1 MATKRKDPSEYL
13 PTGRPSKY
21 TPEIARD
28 ICEKLSEGI
37 PLRQICR
44 QEGYPAWQKIYEWM
58 QKDPELSGAI
68 ARARDMGYDWMAEE
82 CIEIADNATN
92 DWMEEQDEDGNISWR
107 VNGEHIQRSKLRI
120 ETRLKLLAKF
130 NPKKY
135 SDKIVQPDEISPMAI
150 QINLGVFKDVIE
162 SIKQQRQVETI
173 ENK

>member
-1 MATKRKDPSEYL
+1 
-13 PTGRPSKY
+13 
-21 TPEIARD
+21 
-28 ICEKLSEGI
+28 
-37 PLRQICR
+37 
-44 QEGYPAWQKIYEWM
+44 
-58 QKDPELSGAI
+58 
-68 ARARDMGYDWMAEE
+68 MGYDWMAEE
-82 CIEIADNATN
+82 CLEIADDATN
-92 DWMEEQDEDGNISWR
+92 DWMEVYDEEGNVSYKL
-107 VNGEHIQRSKLRI
+107 NGEHVQRSKLRI